1 MRSLRDASAARQLPS
16 VGASGMSPTVHQT
29 SHGLLCEMLRGFLIS
44 GLGSAHSAAREG
56 GGAGAA
62 LYALLMAHPV
72 DRRGKCRLCRG
83 PGWLGRRRRVCL
95 VFLKAHY
102 WLRQPPGQ
110 LAAQLARE
118 LGIDLLPVPDA
129 VDPQIT
135 QVQAGI
141 TADPC
146 GDPSRTPAVSRPL
159 PLRRFPEAGGPDP
172 DHGGAGER
180 SPDSPQSRRGP
191 SAHPSPG
198 PGVAP
203 LLTGDVTWP
212 S

>member
-1 MRSLRDASAARQLPS
+1 MTGTGSSVSETSYALLCQRLRRVLVDAVQARPGAAGGIGSVPCLASA
-16 VGASGMSPTVHQT
+16 T
-29 SHGLLCEMLRGFLIS
+29 
-44 GLGSAHSAAREG
+44 
-56 GGAGAA
+56 

-95 VFLKAHY
+95 VFVKAHY

-118 LGIDLLPVPDA
+118 LGIDLLPPPYA
-129 VDPQIT
+129 ADPQIT

-141 TADPC
+141 TI
-146 GDPSRTPAVSRPL
+146 DPSRTPAVPRPL
-159 PLRRFPEAGGPDP
+159 PPLRFPEAGWPDP
-172 DHGGAGER
+172 VHGGTGEP

-191 SAHPSPG
+191 SAHSLPG
-198 PGVAP
+198 PGLAV
-203 LLTGDVTWP
+203 LLTGGLTWP